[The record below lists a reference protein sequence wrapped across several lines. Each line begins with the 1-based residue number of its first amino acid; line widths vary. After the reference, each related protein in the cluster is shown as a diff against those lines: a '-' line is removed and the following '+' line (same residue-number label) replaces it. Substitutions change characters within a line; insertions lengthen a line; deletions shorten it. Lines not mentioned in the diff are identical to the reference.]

1 MVPIMDQR
9 AEKLPGWRFR
19 DYLRQQEES
28 SHVEI
33 LLKFC
38 HQDSTGLF
46 VRITG
51 PLLSTGWTILGT
63 TLPDFLP
70 DSARPQFQTTRLI
83 PDYRNHSSKV
93 LGMALPD
100 SRMRVWKTRPGD
112 ATPQTKPEHH

>member
-1 MVPIMDQR
+1 
-9 AEKLPGWRFR
+9 
-19 DYLRQQEES
+19 
-28 SHVEI
+28 
-33 LLKFC
+33 
-38 HQDSTGLF
+38 

-70 DSARPQFQTTRLI
+70 DSARPQFQTTRII

-112 ATPQTKPEHH
+112 HTPQLNLNIIDDSATRTPLIRRHRHHVVGREPQDDRIYLFH